1 MKTDRYQIKLYA
13 SAAVPAHDLIAV
25 FHGWIRDRRLGD
37 ELVIDV
43 ADYTH
48 VHHGPGV
55 VLLGHLEDYYY
66 DLGEGR
72 PGLLYSRKRGFDG
85 TAGDGVRA
93 GLAKALDV
101 GRKLQEDTAG
111 LALDTGELLIRFP
124 DKLHAPNSDASFEAA
139 RGDVAAALTEAFGQ
153 APATLAR
160 EGHAQ
165 APLTIRATWSG
176 SRPLA

>member
-1 MKTDRYQIKLYA
+1 MRIDRYQIKLYA
-13 SAAVPAHDLIAV
+13 SAAVSPHDLIPV

-55 VLLGHLEDYYY
+55 VLLGHLQDYYY

-72 PGLLYSRKRGFDG
+72 PGLLYSRKRGYEGEVADG
-85 TAGDGVRA
+85 LRD
-93 GLAKALDV
+93 GLAKTLEV
-101 GRKLQEDTAG
+101 GRLLQEDTAG
-111 LALDTGELLIRFP
+111 LALDTSEVLIKFP
-124 DKLHAPNSDASFEAA
+124 DKLNAPNTDASFEAA
-139 RGDVAAALTEAFGQ
+139 RGEVTAALTEAFGA
-153 APATLAR
+153 APESLSR

-165 APLTIRATWSG
+165 APLTIRASWPG
-176 SRPLA
+176 ARPLA